1 MTIVRV
7 AYVEPRPGKLPDGGF
22 ETRGFLVVLADD
34 AGRRA
39 VPIWLTE
46 PTAGD
51 LAQLAEF
58 AARSPGE
65 ITPSGAPQELATRLL
80 RAAGASVTGVDI
92 DVTEPNAAKLRPE
105 AAVTRIGLAGAQ
117 GTRQVTAGLELGLAM
132 AVAARAPV
140 QLADAVLDRVAE
152 AVSGDDLLTPFLDRV
167 PPTARAIPGRGT
179 VGSPTAPLSGKRP
192 RFEPRNLTFADGL
205 DRWDLDG
212 GAGDDYSATAEGPS
226 AVLSSVAPRPAR
238 AAALVQGIFADDYRG
253 REVVFS
259 GEISAGPLAGQAGL
273 RLEIVKHWREVRED
287 HGVTVAGR
295 CDWTRYEVRA
305 LVPEDADI
313 IRFGITLTGAGRI
326 GLRHP
331 ELSLLGPAR

>member
-1 MTIVRV
+1 MTTVRI
-7 AYVEPRPGKLPDGGF
+7 AHVEPRPGKLPTGGF
-22 ETRGFLVVLADD
+22 ETRGFLLVLADD

-39 VPIWLTE
+39 VPVWLTE

-58 AARSPGE
+58 AARPPGE

-80 RAAGASVTGVDI
+80 RAADASVTGVDI
-92 DVTEPNAAKLRPE
+92 DVTEPNATTLRPE

-117 GTRQVTAGLELGLAM
+117 GTRQVTASLELGLAM

-140 QLADAVLDRVAE
+140 RLADAVLDRLAE
-152 AVSGDDLLTPFLDRV
+152 PVPGDDLLSPFLDRV
-167 PPTARAIPGRGT
+167 PSAAKVLPGRALTG
-179 VGSPTAPLSGKRP
+179 PLSGKRP
-192 RFEPRNLTFADGL
+192 RFEPRNLNFAAGL

-212 GAGDDYSATAEGPS
+212 GADYSVSAEGSS
-226 AVLSSVAPRPAR
+226 AALSSVASRPAG
-238 AAALVQGIFADDYRG
+238 AAALVQAIFADDYRG
-253 REVVFS
+253 RDVVFA
-259 GEISAGPLAGQAGL
+259 GEISTEPGTEQAGL

-305 LVPEDADI
+305 PVPEDADI

-331 ELSLLGPAR
+331 ELSLVDVAR